1 MSSRY
6 RLIPA
11 LISCFVIAAV
21 SLQAQLIVAPT
32 SVFIEKNQP
41 IATVILVNQTS
52 DVREV
57 DLQMRFAYPDLDSS
71 GTMFINYE
79 PREEKGVY
87 SLIKW
92 TKVFPRRMTLAP
104 GERQNVRIM
113 VRPPAGLPDGAFWG
127 RLMVVSRTNVEL
139 QTEGTQQVGAQL
151 DFSIA
156 QVVPVLFKHDA
167 PTPQLSLGDHK
178 VDFEDDKVILS
189 HAISCELHPPFYG
202 SATCTLKNSSG
213 EVVRSITAPAAV
225 FFDNV
230 KQFAFERDQLLPG
243 LYTVDF
249 ELSPQREGLEDR
261 FVIAMD
267 PLSTSWTFQLNSGID
282 RN

>member
-1 MSSRY
+1 MSSRQ

-11 LISCFVIAAV
+11 LVLFLLAAAG
-21 SLQAQLIVAPT
+21 SLHAQLIVAPT
-32 SVFIEKNQP
+32 SVFIDKNQP

-57 DLQMRFAYPDLDSS
+57 DLQMRFAYPDLDSN

-79 PREEKGVY
+79 PQEEKAAY
-87 SLIKW
+87 SLVDW

-113 VRPPAGLPDGAFWG
+113 VRPPAGLPNGAYWG

-156 QVVPVLFKHDA
+156 QVVPVLFTLDA
-167 PTPQLSLGDHK
+167 PTPLLSLGDHS
-178 VDFEDDKVILS
+178 VSFEDDKVILS
-189 HAISCELHPPFYG
+189 HAVSCEQHPPFYG
-202 SATCTLKNSSG
+202 SAVCTLKNSSG
-213 EVVRSITAPAAV
+213 EVVRSIAAPAAV
-225 FFDNV
+225 FFTNV
-230 KQFAFERDQLLPG
+230 KQFAFNRDQLPPDV
-243 LYTVDF
+243 YTVDF
-249 ELSPQREGLEDR
+249 ELTPQREGLDER
-261 FVIAMD
+261 FVLGMV
-267 PLSTSWTFQLNSGID
+267 PLTTSWTFRLNAGID